1 MKKFGTLR
9 HRGFYI
15 SLGLGV
21 VAGLVTLIL
30 SRSMALVVGVNVF
43 FVAYLALTALAAP
56 KLTAEFLK
64 KHAAEEDAPAGFI
77 LLVMFA
83 AVVVSAVSLFLV
95 LWGGSDLAPVQ
106 LGLGVTSVVL
116 GWFATHTMWA
126 LHYAFE
132 YYQAPEAS
140 AGKGKKDAVVGGL
153 DFPGDDDPD
162 GIAFIYFS
170 YVVGMTAQTS
180 DTEVTSNAMRK
191 LVTLQGVF
199 SFFFNTVLVAAAVNI
214 VVSLAH

>member
-21 VAGLVTLIL
+21 VAGLVALIL

-56 KLTAEFLK
+56 RLTAEFLK

-83 AVVVSAVSLFLV
+83 AVVVSAVSLFFV
-95 LWGGSDLAPVQ
+95 LWGGSDFAPVQ

-140 AGKGKKDAVVGGL
+140 PGKSKKDAVVGGL

-162 GIAFIYFS
+162 GIAFIYFA

-180 DTEVTSNAMRK
+180 DTCVTSNAMRK